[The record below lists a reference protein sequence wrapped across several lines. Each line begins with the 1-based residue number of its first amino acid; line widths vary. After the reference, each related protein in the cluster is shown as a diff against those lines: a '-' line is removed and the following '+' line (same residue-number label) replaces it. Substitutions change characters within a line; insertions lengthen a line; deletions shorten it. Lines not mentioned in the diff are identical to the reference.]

1 VKVNS
6 IPTGTQT
13 RRLSMLYI
21 TALSTVALLA
31 ILGQVVIQ
39 SALQQQS
46 SDALVINI
54 AGRQRMLSQ
63 RLSKAALALE
73 VFAEAR
79 QQNAD
84 ELRAVLVLWQS
95 SQEGLQHGDAK
106 LGLPGNN
113 SQSVKRLFAQ
123 IKPEYASMLRASY
136 TLLALVGT
144 RRRPGMVTAAAF
156 LPSIQTILAAQ
167 SGFLTGMD
175 MIVTQYER
183 EAEERVAHLR
193 LIEFMLLALT
203 LLVLL
208 LEGLFIFR
216 PAVRRLHQSFAD
228 LMQANERATRA
239 EVTRRR
245 AERILALNEA
255 LAISQKDKP
264 HARIIALN
272 HYQVRDKDGRYQNV
286 YQQEIAGQQIFACE
300 CLQYQQQK
308 ICSHSLTASALHSVS
323 GLKPG

>member
-1 VKVNS
+1 MHNEERERVEAS
-6 IPTGTQT
+6 STPTGTQT

-31 ILGQVVIQ
+31 ILGQIVIQ

-73 VFAEAR
+73 VFADAR

-84 ELRAVLVLWQS
+84 ELRAVVVLWQS

-123 IKPEYASMLRASY
+123 IEPEYTSMLRASY
-136 TLLALVGT
+136 ALLALVKP
-144 RRRPGMVTAAAF
+144 RRRPGIVSAVAF
-156 LPSIQTILAAQ
+156 LPSIQEILAAQ

-175 MIVTQYER
+175 
-183 EAEERVAHLR
+183 
-193 LIEFMLLALT
+193 
-203 LLVLL
+203 
-208 LEGLFIFR
+208 
-216 PAVRRLHQSFAD
+216 
-228 LMQANERATRA
+228 
-239 EVTRRR
+239 
-245 AERILALNEA
+245 
-255 LAISQKDKP
+255 
-264 HARIIALN
+264 
-272 HYQVRDKDGRYQNV
+272 
-286 YQQEIAGQQIFACE
+286 
-300 CLQYQQQK
+300 
-308 ICSHSLTASALHSVS
+308 
-323 GLKPG
+323 